1 MCAYTTSCFKWLIYV
16 FCLQAIVL
24 QQDTFIEDQRQ
35 ALSERAPS
43 RSSSRPPSLV
53 EQEKQRSLERHR
65 QDATALQRQQVAH
78 AKEKRH
84 KEKEWD
90 VKEQE
95 LTDREVQL
103 HVKEEEVRRRNKE
116 LGEVQQELQG
126 RKENYQRDLERLR
139 DAQRRLER
147 EREQLQREEERVEH
161 LREVEVSLQ
170 LHIQPGFLPPYFLC
184 ITYYCNSFTI
194 LIHSE

>member
-1 MCAYTTSCFKWLIYV
+1 MSCSKWLIYV

-35 ALSERAPS
+35 ALSERTPS

-65 QDATALQRQQVAH
+65 QDTTALQRQQAAH

-103 HVKEEEVRRRNKE
+103 HVKEEEMRRRNKE
-116 LGEVQQELQG
+116 LEESQRELQG

-170 LHIQPGFLPPYFLC
+170 LHIHAGFLPPYFLC